1 MKRILSVIIGICL
14 AACLAPL
21 GAGAEEPVSWSLDG
35 GTLAITG
42 SGDMAFQ
49 KIPWAD
55 RLGEIQALRL
65 DEGITAIQDGAFAGC
80 ANLTSVTL
88 SKSLQYIG
96 DEAFRDC
103 GSLCWVTLP
112 QQLIGIGEKAFSGCT
127 KLTSIVVPGTV
138 GRIGDRAFEPTI
150 ILRGHKN
157 SASEDYIKDNGGTFR
172 QVDYHKLAS
181 SSGQLDGME
190 WTLGDGAMTVT
201 GKGTLDL
208 GALEAYPWDALRG
221 DIVTLEL
228 GEGITEVDAQA
239 FALCRKL
246 TKVTV
251 PASLE
256 KIAQGAFSED
266 VEIIAPAEE
275 TVETTEVTEAA
286 QTTETTEV
294 TEVAE
299 TTEATEAAEVTEAI
313 EATEAAEAAEVTEAT
328 KATEATEATEVTEAT
343 EATEVTEVT
352 EATETTEMTET
363 TGPAEAAEEAD
374 LPAQLTLTVGQATAQ
389 PGQQVKLTISL
400 SGNPGLCGLNF
411 TIDYDHTRLTL
422 EDYDCL
428 DSQLTASD
436 WSVGLGEGEKALWLQ
451 SDATEAEG
459 EILTLVFR
467 VSDAAPLGD
476 TTVTLTDITGVDEE
490 AKLLKPVCVSGGV
503 TVSSGLLGDVN
514 GDDRVTAA
522 DEKRLR
528 RYLAGAKVAIE
539 TGNADMNGD
548 GTVDLV
554 DLMLLQKSLSK

>member
-1 MKRILSVIIGICL
+1 MKRILSAVICICL
-14 AACLAPL
+14 LACLAPL

-96 DEAFRDC
+96 NEAFRDC

-190 WTLGDGAMTVT
+190 WTLRDGAMTVT

-228 GEGITEVDAQA
+228 GEGITEVDTQA

-256 KIAQGAFSED
+256 KTAQGAFPED

-275 TVETTEVTEAA
+275 TAQTTEVTEAA
-286 QTTETTEV
+286 QTTEAAEGTE
-294 TEVAE
+294 A
-299 TTEATEAAEVTEAI
+299 TEATEAAEAT
-313 EATEAAEAAEVTEAT
+313 EATEAA
-328 KATEATEATEVTEAT
+328 KATEATEATEAM
-343 EATEVTEVT
+343 
-352 EATETTEMTET
+352 EATETTEMAET
-363 TGPAEAAEEAD
+363 TESTEAAEEAD
-374 LPAQLTLTVGQATAQ
+374 PKIPAQLALTVGRATAQ
-389 PGQQVKLTISL
+389 PGQQVKLTVSL

-436 WSVGLGEGEKALWLQ
+436 WSLGLGEGEKALWLQ
-451 SDATEAEG
+451 SDATDTEG

-548 GTVDLV
+548 GAIDLV

>member
-42 SGDMAFQ
+42 SGDMAFK

-96 DEAFRDC
+96 NEAFRDC

-190 WTLGDGAMTVT
+190 WTLRDGAMTVT

-228 GEGITEVDAQA
+228 GEGITEVDTQA

-256 KIAQGAFSED
+256 KTAQGAFPED

-275 TVETTEVTEAA
+275 A
-286 QTTETTEV
+286 
-294 TEVAE
+294 AE
-299 TTEATEAAEVTEAI
+299 TA
-313 EATEAAEAAEVTEAT
+313 
-328 KATEATEATEVTEAT
+328 
-343 EATEVTEVT
+343 EVT
-352 EATETTEMTET
+352 EATETTEATGATEVTEATEETKATEVTEATEETKATETAEATEAAETTETTEMTET
-363 TGPAEAAEEAD
+363 TAPAEAAEEAD
-374 LPAQLTLTVGQATAQ
+374 PKIPAQLALTVGQATAQ
-389 PGQQVKLTISL
+389 PGQQVKLTVSL

-436 WSVGLGEGEKALWLQ
+436 WSLGLGEGEKALWLQ
-451 SDATEAEG
+451 SDATDTEG

-467 VSDAAPLGD
+467 VSDTAPLGE

-548 GTVDLV
+548 GTIDLV

>member
-1 MKRILSVIIGICL
+1 MKRILSAIICICL
-14 AACLAPL
+14 LACLAPL

-96 DEAFRDC
+96 NEAFRDC

-172 QVDYHKLAS
+172 QVDHHKLAS

-190 WTLGDGAMTVT
+190 WTLRDGAMTVT

-256 KIAQGAFSED
+256 KTAQGAFPED

-275 TVETTEVTEAA
+275 TAQTTEVTEAA
-286 QTTETTEV
+286 QTTEAAEGTE
-294 TEVAE
+294 A
-299 TTEATEAAEVTEAI
+299 TEATEAAEAT
-313 EATEAAEAAEVTEAT
+313 EATEAA
-328 KATEATEATEVTEAT
+328 KATEATEATEA
-343 EATEVTEVT
+343 A

-363 TGPAEAAEEAD
+363 TAPAEAAEEAD
-374 LPAQLTLTVGQATAQ
+374 PKIPAQLALTVGQATAQ
-389 PGQQVKLTISL
+389 PGQQVKLTVSL

-436 WSVGLGEGEKALWLQ
+436 WSLGLGEGEKALWLQ

>member
-1 MKRILSVIIGICL
+1 MKRILSIIMCICL
-14 AACLAPL
+14 LACLAPL
-21 GAGAEEPVSWSLDG
+21 GAGAEEAVSWSLEG
-35 GTLAITG
+35 GTLTVTG

-55 RLGEIQALRL
+55 RLEEIQAIRL

-88 SKSLQYIG
+88 SRSLQYIG

-112 QQLIGIGEKAFSGCT
+112 QQLIGIGEKAFAGCA
-127 KLTSIVVPGTV
+127 KLTSIVIPGTV

-157 SASEDYIKDNGGTFR
+157 SAAEDYIKDNGGTFR

-181 SSGQLDGME
+181 ASGQLDTME
-190 WTLGDGAMTVT
+190 WTLKDGAMTVT
-201 GKGTLDL
+201 GQGALNL
-208 GALEAYPWDALRG
+208 GALDAYPWDALRG

-256 KIAQGAFSED
+256 KIAEGAFPED
-266 VEIIAPAEE
+266 VEIVAPEQTAAETAE
-275 TVETTEVTEAA
+275 ATEAAGAVETTEVTEA
-286 QTTETTEV
+286 TETTEA
-294 TEVAE
+294 AE
-299 TTEATEAAEVTEAI
+299 TTGTTEATEAT
-313 EATEAAEAAEVTEAT
+313 EATEITEATEAT
-328 KATEATEATEVTEAT
+328 KATEATEA
-343 EATEVTEVT
+343 
-352 EATETTEMTET
+352 ATETTAAAET
-363 TGPAEAAEEAD
+363 TAPTEETGETEPAATEPET
-374 LPAQLTLTVGQATAQ
+374 PAQLTLTVASASAQ
-389 PGQQVKLTISL
+389 PGQQVKLTVSL

-422 EDYDCL
+422 EDYDCV

-451 SDATEAEG
+451 SDATTAEG
-459 EILTLVFR
+459 ELLTLIFR
-467 VSDAAPLGD
+467 VSAAAPQGD
-476 TTVTLTDITGVDEE
+476 TAVTLTDITGVDEQ
-490 AKLLKPVCVSGGV
+490 ARLLKPVCVSGGV
-503 TVSSGLLGDVN
+503 TVTTGLLGDVN

-528 RYLAGAKVAIE
+528 RYLSGANVSIE

-548 GTVDLV
+548 GTIDLV

>member
-1 MKRILSVIIGICL
+1 MKRILSAIICICL
-14 AACLAPL
+14 LACLAPL

-96 DEAFRDC
+96 NEAFRDC

-172 QVDYHKLAS
+172 QVDHHKLAS

-190 WTLGDGAMTVT
+190 WTLRDGAMTVT

-256 KIAQGAFSED
+256 KTAQGAFPED

-275 TVETTEVTEAA
+275 TAQTTEVTEAA
-286 QTTETTEV
+286 QTTEAAEGTE
-294 TEVAE
+294 A
-299 TTEATEAAEVTEAI
+299 TEATEAAEAT
-313 EATEAAEAAEVTEAT
+313 EATEAA
-328 KATEATEATEVTEAT
+328 KATEATEATEA
-343 EATEVTEVT
+343 A
-352 EATETTEMTET
+352 EATETTEMAET
-363 TGPAEAAEEAD
+363 TAPAEAAEEAD
-374 LPAQLTLTVGQATAQ
+374 PKIPAQLALTVGQATAQ
-389 PGQQVKLTISL
+389 PGQQVKLTVSL

-436 WSVGLGEGEKALWLQ
+436 WSLGLGEGEKALWLQ

>member
-1 MKRILSVIIGICL
+1 MKRILSAIICICL
-14 AACLAPL
+14 LACLAPL

-42 SGDMAFQ
+42 SGDMAFK

-88 SKSLQYIG
+88 SKGLQYIG
-96 DEAFRDC
+96 NEAFRDC

-172 QVDYHKLAS
+172 QVDYHQLAS

-190 WTLGDGAMTVT
+190 WTLRDGAMTVT

-256 KIAQGAFSED
+256 KTAQGAFPED

-275 TVETTEVTEAA
+275 TAQTTEVAEAA
-286 QTTETTEV
+286 QTTEAAEGTE
-294 TEVAE
+294 A
-299 TTEATEAAEVTEAI
+299 TEATEAAEAT
-313 EATEAAEAAEVTEAT
+313 EATEAAEATEAT
-328 KATEATEATEVTEAT
+328 EETEAAEATEATEATKA
-343 EATEVTEVT
+343 A
-352 EATETTEMTET
+352 EATETTEMAET
-363 TGPAEAAEEAD
+363 TESTEAEEAD
-374 LPAQLTLTVGQATAQ
+374 PKTPAQLALTVGQATAQ
-389 PGQQVKLTISL
+389 PGQQVKLTLSL

-436 WSVGLGEGEKALWLQ
+436 WSLGLGEGEKALWLQ
-451 SDATEAEG
+451 SDATDAEG

-548 GTVDLV
+548 GTIDLV

>member
-14 AACLAPL
+14 VACLAPL

-42 SGDMAFQ
+42 SGDMAFK

-96 DEAFRDC
+96 NEAFRDC

-256 KIAQGAFSED
+256 KTAQGAFPED

-275 TVETTEVTEAA
+275 TAQTTEVTEAA
-286 QTTETTEV
+286 QTTEAAEGTE
-294 TEVAE
+294 A
-299 TTEATEAAEVTEAI
+299 TEATEAAEAT
-313 EATEAAEAAEVTEAT
+313 EATEAA
-328 KATEATEATEVTEAT
+328 KATEATEATEA
-343 EATEVTEVT
+343 A
-352 EATETTEMTET
+352 EATETTEMAET
-363 TGPAEAAEEAD
+363 TESTEAAEEAD
-374 LPAQLTLTVGQATAQ
+374 PKIPAQLALTVGQATAQ

-451 SDATEAEG
+451 SDATDTEG

-548 GTVDLV
+548 GTIDLV

>member
-1 MKRILSVIIGICL
+1 MKRILSAIICICL
-14 AACLAPL
+14 LACLAPL

-42 SGDMAFQ
+42 SGDMAFK

-96 DEAFRDC
+96 NEAFRDC

-190 WTLGDGAMTVT
+190 WTLRDGAMTVT

-221 DIVTLEL
+221 DILTLEL

-256 KIAQGAFSED
+256 KTAQGAFPED

-275 TVETTEVTEAA
+275 TAQTTEVTEAA
-286 QTTETTEV
+286 QTTEAAEGTE
-294 TEVAE
+294 A
-299 TTEATEAAEVTEAI
+299 TEATEAAEAT
-313 EATEAAEAAEVTEAT
+313 EATEAAKATEAAED
-328 KATEATEATEVTEAT
+328 TEATEATEA
-343 EATEVTEVT
+343 A

-363 TGPAEAAEEAD
+363 TESTEAAEEAD
-374 LPAQLTLTVGQATAQ
+374 PKIPEQLALTVGQATAQ
-389 PGQQVKLTISL
+389 PGQQVKLTVSL

-436 WSVGLGEGEKALWLQ
+436 WSLGLGEGEKALWLQ
-451 SDATEAEG
+451 SDATDTEG

-548 GTVDLV
+548 GTIDLV

>member
-42 SGDMAFQ
+42 SGDMAFK

-96 DEAFRDC
+96 NEAFRDC

-112 QQLIGIGEKAFSGCT
+112 QQLIGIGEKAFVGCT

-256 KIAQGAFSED
+256 KIAQGTFPED

-286 QTTETTEV
+286 QTAEITEV

-299 TTEATEAAEVTEAI
+299 TTEATEAAE
-313 EATEAAEAAEVTEAT
+313 AT
-328 KATEATEATEVTEAT
+328 KATETTEATEATEA
-343 EATEVTEVT
+343 TEVT

-389 PGQQVKLTISL
+389 PGQQVKLTLSL

-436 WSVGLGEGEKALWLQ
+436 WSLGLGEGEKALWLQ
-451 SDATEAEG
+451 SDATDAEG

-528 RYLAGAKVAIE
+528 RYLAGARVAIE

-548 GTVDLV
+548 GAIDLV

>member
-1 MKRILSVIIGICL
+1 MKRILSAIICICL
-14 AACLAPL
+14 LVCLAPL

-42 SGDMAFQ
+42 SGDMAFK

-96 DEAFRDC
+96 NEAFQDC

-190 WTLGDGAMTVT
+190 WTLRDGAMTVT

-221 DIVTLEL
+221 DILTLEL

-256 KIAQGAFSED
+256 KTAQGAFPED

-275 TVETTEVTEAA
+275 TAQTTEVTEAA
-286 QTTETTEV
+286 QTTEAAKV
-294 TEVAE
+294 TEA
-299 TTEATEAAEVTEAI
+299 TEATEAAEVTEVT
-313 EATEAAEAAEVTEAT
+313 EAAQTTEAAEA
-328 KATEATEATEVTEAT
+328 
-343 EATEVTEVT
+343 T
-352 EATETTEMTET
+352 EATETTETTDMTET
-363 TGPAEAAEEAD
+363 TAPAEAAEEAD
-374 LPAQLTLTVGQATAQ
+374 PKTPAQLALTVGQATAQ
-389 PGQQVKLTISL
+389 PGQQVKLTLSL

-436 WSVGLGEGEKALWLQ
+436 WSLGLGEGEKALWLQ
-451 SDATEAEG
+451 SDATDAEG

-548 GTVDLV
+548 GTIDLV

>member
-14 AACLAPL
+14 AVCLAPL

-42 SGDMAFQ
+42 SGDMAFK

-256 KIAQGAFSED
+256 KTAQGVFPED

-286 QTTETTEV
+286 QTAETTEV

-299 TTEATEAAEVTEAI
+299 TTEATEAAEAAEMT
-313 EATEAAEAAEVTEAT
+313 EATEVAEAAKATEVT
-328 KATEATEATEVTEAT
+328 KATEATEATEVTEAN
-343 EATEVTEVT
+343 EATEVT

-363 TGPAEAAEEAD
+363 TAPAEAAEEAD

-389 PGQQVKLTISL
+389 PGQQVKLTVSL

-411 TIDYDHTRLTL
+411 SIDYDHTRLTL

-528 RYLAGAKVAIE
+528 RYLTGAKVAIE

>member
-1 MKRILSVIIGICL
+1 MKRILSAIICICL
-14 AACLAPL
+14 LACLAPL

-112 QQLIGIGEKAFSGCT
+112 QQLIGIGEKAFAGCT

-190 WTLGDGAMTVT
+190 WTLRDGAMTVT

-208 GALEAYPWDALRG
+208 GSLEAYPWDALRG

-256 KIAQGAFSED
+256 KTAQGAFPED

-275 TVETTEVTEAA
+275 TAQTTEVTQAA
-286 QTTETTEV
+286 QTTEAAEGTE
-294 TEVAE
+294 A
-299 TTEATEAAEVTEAI
+299 TEATEAAEAT
-313 EATEAAEAAEVTEAT
+313 EATEAA
-328 KATEATEATEVTEAT
+328 KATEATEATETTEAAET
-343 EATEVTEVT
+343 
-352 EATETTEMTET
+352 TETTEMTET
-363 TGPAEAAEEAD
+363 TAPAEAAEEAD
-374 LPAQLTLTVGQATAQ
+374 PKIPAQLTLTVGQASAQ
-389 PGQQVKLTISL
+389 PGQQVKLTVAL

-451 SDATEAEG
+451 SDATDAEG

-539 TGNADMNGD
+539 TGNADMNDD
-548 GTVDLV
+548 GTIDLV

>member
-96 DEAFRDC
+96 NEAFRDC

-190 WTLGDGAMTVT
+190 WTLRDGAMTVT

-228 GEGITEVDAQA
+228 GEGITEVDTQA

-256 KIAQGAFSED
+256 KTAQGAFPED

-275 TVETTEVTEAA
+275 TA
-286 QTTETTEV
+286 QT
-294 TEVAE
+294 
-299 TTEATEAAEVTEAI
+299 
-313 EATEAAEAAEVTEAT
+313 
-328 KATEATEATEVTEAT
+328 
-343 EATEVTEVT
+343 TEVT
-352 EATETTEMTET
+352 EATETTEATGATEVTEATEETKATEVTEATEETKATETAEATEAAETTETTEMTET
-363 TGPAEAAEEAD
+363 TAPAEAAEEAD
-374 LPAQLTLTVGQATAQ
+374 PKIPAQLALTVGQATAQ
-389 PGQQVKLTISL
+389 PGQQVKLTLSL

-548 GTVDLV
+548 GTIDLV

>member
-1 MKRILSVIIGICL
+1 MKRILSAMICICL
-14 AACLAPL
+14 LACLAPL

-42 SGDMAFQ
+42 SGDMAFK

-96 DEAFRDC
+96 NEAFRDC

-190 WTLGDGAMTVT
+190 WTLRDGAMTVT

-256 KIAQGAFSED
+256 KTAQGAFPED

-275 TVETTEVTEAA
+275 TAQTTEVTEAA
-286 QTTETTEV
+286 QATEAAEGTE
-294 TEVAE
+294 A
-299 TTEATEAAEVTEAI
+299 TEATEAAEAT
-313 EATEAAEAAEVTEAT
+313 EATEAAKAAEVTEAT
-328 KATEATEATEVTEAT
+328 EAA
-343 EATEVTEVT
+343 

-363 TGPAEAAEEAD
+363 TESTEAAEEAD
-374 LPAQLTLTVGQATAQ
+374 PKIPAQLALTVGQATAQ
-389 PGQQVKLTISL
+389 PGQQVKLTVSL

-436 WSVGLGEGEKALWLQ
+436 WSLGLGEGEKALWLQ
-451 SDATEAEG
+451 SDATDTEG

-548 GTVDLV
+548 GTIDLV

>member
-1 MKRILSVIIGICL
+1 MKRILSTIICICL

-42 SGDMAFQ
+42 SGDMAFK

-96 DEAFRDC
+96 NEAFRDC

-201 GKGTLDL
+201 GKGALDL

-256 KIAQGAFSED
+256 KIAQGAFPED

-275 TVETTEVTEAA
+275 MVETTEVTEAA

-299 TTEATEAAEVTEAI
+299 TTEATEAAEAAEAT
-313 EATEAAEAAEVTEAT
+313 EATEAAEAAEVTEI
-328 KATEATEATEVTEAT
+328 TEATEA
-343 EATEVTEVT
+343 T

-363 TGPAEAAEEAD
+363 TGPAEAAAEAD

-389 PGQQVKLTISL
+389 PGQQVKLTIAL

-548 GTVDLV
+548 GAIDLV

>member
-42 SGDMAFQ
+42 SGDMAFK

-55 RLGEIQALRL
+55 RLEEIQALRL

-96 DEAFRDC
+96 NEAFQDC

-112 QQLIGIGEKAFSGCT
+112 QQLVGIGEKAFAGCT

-228 GEGITEVDAQA
+228 GEGITEVDTQA

-256 KIAQGAFSED
+256 KTAQGAFPED

-275 TVETTEVTEAA
+275 TAQTTEVTEAA
-286 QTTETTEV
+286 QTTE
-294 TEVAE
+294 
-299 TTEATEAAEVTEAI
+299 AA
-313 EATEAAEAAEVTEAT
+313 
-328 KATEATEATEVTEAT
+328 EVTEAT
-343 EATEVTEVT
+343 EATEAAEAT
-352 EATETTEMTET
+352 EATEAAEATEATEAAETTETTDMTET
-363 TGPAEAAEEAD
+363 TAPAEAAEEAD
-374 LPAQLTLTVGQATAQ
+374 PKTPAQLALTVGQATAQ
-389 PGQQVKLTISL
+389 PGQQVKLTLSL

-451 SDATEAEG
+451 SDATDAEG

-548 GTVDLV
+548 GTIDLV

>member
-42 SGDMAFQ
+42 SGDMEFQ

-55 RLGEIQALRL
+55 RLEEIQALRL

-96 DEAFRDC
+96 NEAFRDC

-112 QQLIGIGEKAFSGCT
+112 QQLIGIGEKAFDGST

-181 SSGQLDGME
+181 SGGQLDGVE
-190 WTLGDGAMTVT
+190 WTLRDGAMTVT
-201 GKGTLDL
+201 GKGTLNL
-208 GALEAYPWDALRG
+208 GSLEAYPWDALRG

-228 GEGITEVDAQA
+228 GEGITEVDTQA

-256 KIAQGAFSED
+256 KTAQGAFPED
-266 VEIIAPAEE
+266 VEIIAPCRR
-275 TVETTEVTEAA
+275 
-286 QTTETTEV
+286 
-294 TEVAE
+294 
-299 TTEATEAAEVTEAI
+299 
-313 EATEAAEAAEVTEAT
+313 
-328 KATEATEATEVTEAT
+328 
-343 EATEVTEVT
+343 
-352 EATETTEMTET
+352 
-363 TGPAEAAEEAD
+363 GGAD
-374 LPAQLTLTVGQATAQ
+374 
-389 PGQQVKLTISL
+389 
-400 SGNPGLCGLNF
+400 
-411 TIDYDHTRLTL
+411 R
-422 EDYDCL
+422 
-428 DSQLTASD
+428 
-436 WSVGLGEGEKALWLQ
+436 
-451 SDATEAEG
+451 
-459 EILTLVFR
+459 R
-467 VSDAAPLGD
+467 
-476 TTVTLTDITGVDEE
+476 TD
-490 AKLLKPVCVSGGV
+490 
-503 TVSSGLLGDVN
+503 
-514 GDDRVTAA
+514 
-522 DEKRLR
+522 
-528 RYLAGAKVAIE
+528 
-539 TGNADMNGD
+539 
-548 GTVDLV
+548 
-554 DLMLLQKSLSK
+554 

>member
-21 GAGAEEPVSWSLDG
+21 GAGAEVPVSWSLDG

-42 SGDMAFQ
+42 SGDMEFQ

-55 RLGEIQALRL
+55 RLEEIQALRL

-96 DEAFRDC
+96 NEAFRDC

-112 QQLIGIGEKAFSGCT
+112 QQLIGIGEKAFDGCT

-190 WTLGDGAMTVT
+190 WTLRDGAMTVT

-221 DIVTLEL
+221 DILTLEL

-256 KIAQGAFSED
+256 KTAQGAFPED

-275 TVETTEVTEAA
+275 TAQTTEVTEAA
-286 QTTETTEV
+286 QTTEAAEGTEA
-294 TEVAE
+294 TEATEAAEATEATEAAEATE
-299 TTEATEAAEVTEAI
+299 TTEATEAAE
-313 EATEAAEAAEVTEAT
+313 AA
-328 KATEATEATEVTEAT
+328 
-343 EATEVTEVT
+343 
-352 EATETTEMTET
+352 ETTEMTET
-363 TGPAEAAEEAD
+363 TAPAEAAEEAD
-374 LPAQLTLTVGQATAQ
+374 PKIPAQLALTVGQATAQ
-389 PGQQVKLTISL
+389 PGQQVKLTLSL

-436 WSVGLGEGEKALWLQ
+436 WSLGLGEGEKALWLQ
-451 SDATEAEG
+451 SDATDAEG

-548 GTVDLV
+548 GTIDLV

>member
-1 MKRILSVIIGICL
+1 MKRILSAIICICL
-14 AACLAPL
+14 LACLAPL

-65 DEGITAIQDGAFAGC
+65 DDGITAIQDGAFAGC

-96 DEAFRDC
+96 NEAFRDC

-112 QQLIGIGEKAFSGCT
+112 QQLIGIGEKAFAGCT

-256 KIAQGAFSED
+256 KIAQGAFPED

-286 QTTETTEV
+286 QTAETTEV

-299 TTEATEAAEVTEAI
+299 TTEATEAAE
-313 EATEAAEAAEVTEAT
+313 AT
-328 KATEATEATEVTEAT
+328 KATETTEATEATEA
-343 EATEVTEVT
+343 TEVT

-363 TGPAEAAEEAD
+363 TESTEAAEEAD

-476 TTVTLTDITGVDEE
+476 TTVTLTDITGVDEG

-528 RYLAGAKVAIE
+528 RYLAGARVAIE

-548 GTVDLV
+548 GTIDLV

>member
-21 GAGAEEPVSWSLDG
+21 GAGAEVPVSWSLDG

-42 SGDMAFQ
+42 SGDMAFK

-65 DEGITAIQDGAFAGC
+65 DEGIPAIQDGAFAGC

-96 DEAFRDC
+96 NEAFRDC

-157 SASEDYIKDNGGTFR
+157 SAAEDYIKDNGGTFR

-190 WTLGDGAMTVT
+190 WTLRDGAMTVT
-201 GKGTLDL
+201 GKGTLNL
-208 GALEAYPWDALRG
+208 GSLEAYPWDALRG

-256 KIAQGAFSED
+256 KTAQGAFPED

-275 TVETTEVTEAA
+275 TAQTTEVTEAA
-286 QTTETTEV
+286 QTTE
-294 TEVAE
+294 
-299 TTEATEAAEVTEAI
+299 AAEGTEAI
-313 EATEAAEAAEVTEAT
+313 EATEAAEATEAT
-328 KATEATEATEVTEAT
+328 EAAEATEATEATEA
-343 EATEVTEVT
+343 A

-363 TGPAEAAEEAD
+363 TESTEAAEEAD
-374 LPAQLTLTVGQATAQ
+374 PKTPAQLALTVGQATAQ
-389 PGQQVKLTISL
+389 PGQQVKLTLSL

-436 WSVGLGEGEKALWLQ
+436 WSLGLGEGEKALWLQ
-451 SDATEAEG
+451 SDATDAEG

-548 GTVDLV
+548 GAIDLV

>member
-14 AACLAPL
+14 LACLAPL

-42 SGDMAFQ
+42 SGDMAFK

-96 DEAFRDC
+96 NEAFRDC

-190 WTLGDGAMTVT
+190 WTLRDGAMTVT

-221 DIVTLEL
+221 DIVRLEL

-256 KIAQGAFSED
+256 KTAQGAFPED

-275 TVETTEVTEAA
+275 TAQTTEVTEAA
-286 QTTETTEV
+286 QTTEAAEGTE
-294 TEVAE
+294 A
-299 TTEATEAAEVTEAI
+299 TEATEAAEAT
-313 EATEAAEAAEVTEAT
+313 EATEAA
-328 KATEATEATEVTEAT
+328 KATEATESTETTEAAET
-343 EATEVTEVT
+343 
-352 EATETTEMTET
+352 TETTEMTET
-363 TGPAEAAEEAD
+363 TAPAEAAAEAD
-374 LPAQLTLTVGQATAQ
+374 PKIPAQLALTVGQATAQ
-389 PGQQVKLTISL
+389 PGQQVKLTLSL

-436 WSVGLGEGEKALWLQ
+436 WSLGLGEGEKALWLQ
-451 SDATEAEG
+451 SDATETEG

-467 VSDAAPLGD
+467 VSGTAPLGD

-490 AKLLKPVCVSGGV
+490 ATLLKPVCVSGGV

-548 GTVDLV
+548 GTIDLV

>member
-1 MKRILSVIIGICL
+1 MKRILSTIICICL

-42 SGDMAFQ
+42 SGDMAFK

-256 KIAQGAFSED
+256 KTAQGAFHEN

-275 TVETTEVTEAA
+275 TVETAEVTEAA
-286 QTTETTEV
+286 QTAETTEV

-299 TTEATEAAEVTEAI
+299 TTEATEATEAAETT
-313 EATEAAEAAEVTEAT
+313 EATEAA
-328 KATEATEATEVTEAT
+328 EATEVTEAT
-343 EATEVTEVT
+343 EATDATEVT

-389 PGQQVKLTISL
+389 PGQQVKLTVSL

-476 TTVTLTDITGVDEE
+476 TTVTLTDITGVDEG
-490 AKLLKPVCVSGGV
+490 AKLLRPVCVSGGV

-548 GTVDLV
+548 GTIDLV

>member
-42 SGDMAFQ
+42 SGDMAFK

-96 DEAFRDC
+96 NEAFRDC

-112 QQLIGIGEKAFSGCT
+112 QQLIGIGEKAFAGCT

-190 WTLGDGAMTVT
+190 WTLRDGAMTVT

-256 KIAQGAFSED
+256 KTAQGAFPED

-275 TVETTEVTEAA
+275 TAQTEVAEAA
-286 QTTETTEV
+286 QTTEAAEGTE
-294 TEVAE
+294 A
-299 TTEATEAAEVTEAI
+299 TEATEAAEAT
-313 EATEAAEAAEVTEAT
+313 EATEAAEAAE
-328 KATEATEATEVTEAT
+328 ATEATEATG
-343 EATEVTEVT
+343 
-352 EATETTEMTET
+352 ATETTEMTET
-363 TGPAEAAEEAD
+363 TESTEAAEEAD
-374 LPAQLTLTVGQATAQ
+374 PKIPAQLVLTVGQATAQ
-389 PGQQVKLTISL
+389 PGQQVKLTVSL

-436 WSVGLGEGEKALWLQ
+436 WSLGLGEGEKALWLQ
-451 SDATEAEG
+451 SDATDAEG

-528 RYLAGAKVAIE
+528 RYLAGARVAIE

-548 GTVDLV
+548 GTIDLV

>member
-42 SGDMAFQ
+42 SGDMAFK

-96 DEAFRDC
+96 NEAFRDC

-190 WTLGDGAMTVT
+190 WTLRDGAMTVT

-221 DIVTLEL
+221 DILTLEL

-256 KIAQGAFSED
+256 KTAQGAFPED
-266 VEIIAPAEE
+266 VEIIALAE
-275 TVETTEVTEAA
+275 EAA
-286 QTTETTEV
+286 QTTEVTQAAQTTEA
-294 TEVAE
+294 AE
-299 TTEATEAAEVTEAI
+299 GTEATEAA
-313 EATEAAEAAEVTEAT
+313 
-328 KATEATEATEVTEAT
+328 KATEATEATETTEA
-343 EATEVTEVT
+343 A
-352 EATETTEMTET
+352 EATETTETTEST
-363 TGPAEAAEEAD
+363 EAAEEAD
-374 LPAQLTLTVGQATAQ
+374 PKIPEQLALTVGQATAQ
-389 PGQQVKLTISL
+389 PGQQVKLTVSL

-436 WSVGLGEGEKALWLQ
+436 WSLGLGEGERALWLQ
-451 SDATEAEG
+451 SDATDAEG

-548 GTVDLV
+548 GTIDLV

>member
-21 GAGAEEPVSWSLDG
+21 GAGAEVPVSWSLDG

-42 SGDMAFQ
+42 SGDMEFQ

-55 RLGEIQALRL
+55 RLEEIQALRL

-96 DEAFRDC
+96 NEAFRDC

-112 QQLIGIGEKAFSGCT
+112 QQLIGIGEKAFDGCT

-181 SSGQLDGME
+181 SGGQLDGVE
-190 WTLGDGAMTVT
+190 WTLRDGAMTVS

-256 KIAQGAFSED
+256 KTAQGAFPED

-275 TVETTEVTEAA
+275 TAQTTEVTEAA
-286 QTTETTEV
+286 QTTEAAEGTE
-294 TEVAE
+294 A
-299 TTEATEAAEVTEAI
+299 TEATEAAEAT
-313 EATEAAEAAEVTEAT
+313 EATEAAE
-328 KATEATEATEVTEAT
+328 ATEATEATEA
-343 EATEVTEVT
+343 A
-352 EATETTEMTET
+352 EATETTEMAET
-363 TGPAEAAEEAD
+363 TESTEAAEEAD
-374 LPAQLTLTVGQATAQ
+374 PKIPAQLALTVGQATAQ
-389 PGQQVKLTISL
+389 PGQQVKLTLSL

-451 SDATEAEG
+451 SDATDTEG

-548 GTVDLV
+548 GAIDLV

>member
-1 MKRILSVIIGICL
+1 MKRILSAIICICL
-14 AACLAPL
+14 LVCLAPL

-42 SGDMAFQ
+42 SGDMEFQ

-55 RLGEIQALRL
+55 RLEEIQALRL

-80 ANLTSVTL
+80 VNLTSVTL

-112 QQLIGIGEKAFSGCT
+112 QQLIGIGEKAFDGCT

-157 SASEDYIKDNGGTFR
+157 SAAEDYIKDNGGTFR

-190 WTLGDGAMTVT
+190 WTLRDGAMTVT
-201 GKGTLDL
+201 GKGTLNL
-208 GALEAYPWDALRG
+208 GSLEAYPWDALRG

-256 KIAQGAFSED
+256 KTAQGAFPED

-275 TVETTEVTEAA
+275 TAQTTEVTEAA
-286 QTTETTEV
+286 QTTE
-294 TEVAE
+294 
-299 TTEATEAAEVTEAI
+299 AAEGTEAI
-313 EATEAAEAAEVTEAT
+313 EATEAAEATEAT
-328 KATEATEATEVTEAT
+328 EAAEATEATEATEA
-343 EATEVTEVT
+343 A

-363 TGPAEAAEEAD
+363 TESTEAAEEAD
-374 LPAQLTLTVGQATAQ
+374 PKTPAQLALTVGQATAQ
-389 PGQQVKLTISL
+389 PGQQVKLTLSL

-436 WSVGLGEGEKALWLQ
+436 WSLGLGEGEKALWLQ
-451 SDATEAEG
+451 SDATDAEG

-548 GTVDLV
+548 GAIDLV

>member
-1 MKRILSVIIGICL
+1 MKRILSTIIICICL

-42 SGDMAFQ
+42 SGDMAFK

-80 ANLTSVTL
+80 TNLTSVTL

-96 DEAFRDC
+96 NEAFRDC

-228 GEGITEVDAQA
+228 GEGIAEVDAQA

-256 KIAQGAFSED
+256 KTAQGAFPED

-275 TVETTEVTEAA
+275 TAQTTEVAEAA

-299 TTEATEAAEVTEAI
+299 TTEATEAAEAA
-313 EATEAAEAAEVTEAT
+313 EATEA
-328 KATEATEATEVTEAT
+328 
-343 EATEVTEVT
+343 
-352 EATETTEMTET
+352 TEMTET
-363 TGPAEAAEEAD
+363 TGPAEPAEEAD

-389 PGQQVKLTISL
+389 PGQQVKLTVSL

-411 TIDYDHTRLTL
+411 SIDYDHTRLTL

-467 VSDAAPLGD
+467 VGDAAPLGD

-490 AKLLKPVCVSGGV
+490 AKLLKPVCISGGV

-548 GTVDLV
+548 GTIDLV

>member
-55 RLGEIQALRL
+55 RLEEIQALRL

-96 DEAFRDC
+96 NEAFRDC

-112 QQLIGIGEKAFSGCT
+112 QQLIGIGEKAFAGCT

-181 SSGQLDGME
+181 SSGQLDGLE
-190 WTLGDGAMTVT
+190 WTLRDGAMTVT
-201 GKGTLDL
+201 GKGTLNL
-208 GALEAYPWDALRG
+208 GSLEAYPWDALRG

-256 KIAQGAFSED
+256 KTAQGAFPED

-275 TVETTEVTEAA
+275 TAQTTEVAEAA
-286 QTTETTEV
+286 QTTEAAEGTE
-294 TEVAE
+294 A
-299 TTEATEAAEVTEAI
+299 TEATEAAEAM
-313 EATEAAEAAEVTEAT
+313 EATEA
-328 KATEATEATEVTEAT
+328 
-343 EATEVTEVT
+343 T

-363 TGPAEAAEEAD
+363 TAPAEAAEEAEPGI
-374 LPAQLTLTVGQATAQ
+374 PAQLALTVGQATAQ
-389 PGQQVKLTISL
+389 PGQQVKLTLSL

-436 WSVGLGEGEKALWLQ
+436 WSLGLGEGEKALWLQ
-451 SDATEAEG
+451 SDATDAEG

-476 TTVTLTDITGVDEE
+476 TTVTLTDITGVDEG

-503 TVSSGLLGDVN
+503 TVSSGLFGDVN

-548 GTVDLV
+548 GAIDLV

>member
-1 MKRILSVIIGICL
+1 MKRILSAIICICL
-14 AACLAPL
+14 LACLAPL

-42 SGDMAFQ
+42 SGDMAFK

-96 DEAFRDC
+96 NEAFRDC

-256 KIAQGAFSED
+256 KTAQGAFPED

-275 TVETTEVTEAA
+275 TAQTTEVTEAA
-286 QTTETTEV
+286 QATEAAEGTE
-294 TEVAE
+294 A
-299 TTEATEAAEVTEAI
+299 TEATEAAEAT
-313 EATEAAEAAEVTEAT
+313 EATEAAKAAEVTEAT
-328 KATEATEATEVTEAT
+328 EAAK
-343 EATEVTEVT
+343 
-352 EATETTEMTET
+352 ATETTEMTET
-363 TGPAEAAEEAD
+363 TESTEAAEEAD
-374 LPAQLTLTVGQATAQ
+374 PKIPAQLALTVGQATAQ
-389 PGQQVKLTISL
+389 PGQQVKLTVSL

-451 SDATEAEG
+451 SDATDAEG

-467 VSDAAPLGD
+467 VSDTAPLGD

-548 GTVDLV
+548 GTIDLV

>member
-42 SGDMAFQ
+42 SGDMAFK

-55 RLGEIQALRL
+55 RLEEIQALRL

-96 DEAFRDC
+96 NEAFRDC

-190 WTLGDGAMTVT
+190 WTLRDGAMTVT

-256 KIAQGAFSED
+256 KTAQGAFPED

-275 TVETTEVTEAA
+275 TAQTTEVAEAA
-286 QTTETTEV
+286 QTTE
-294 TEVAE
+294 
-299 TTEATEAAEVTEAI
+299 AAEGTE
-313 EATEAAEAAEVTEAT
+313 
-328 KATEATEATEVTEAT
+328 ATEATEATEVTEAT
-343 EATEVTEVT
+343 EATEATEVT
-352 EATETTEMTET
+352 EATETTEMAET

-389 PGQQVKLTISL
+389 PGQQVKLTIAL

-548 GTVDLV
+548 GAIDLV

>member
-14 AACLAPL
+14 AVCLAPL

-96 DEAFRDC
+96 NEAFRDC

-157 SASEDYIKDNGGTFR
+157 STSEDYIKDNGGTFR

-181 SSGQLDGME
+181 SGGQLDGVE
-190 WTLGDGAMTVT
+190 WTLRDGAMTVT
-201 GKGTLDL
+201 GKGTLNL
-208 GALEAYPWDALRG
+208 GSLEAYPWDALRG

-256 KIAQGAFSED
+256 KTAQGAFPED

-275 TVETTEVTEAA
+275 TAQTTEVTEAA
-286 QTTETTEV
+286 QTTE
-294 TEVAE
+294 
-299 TTEATEAAEVTEAI
+299 AAEGTEAI
-313 EATEAAEAAEVTEAT
+313 EATEAAEATEAT
-328 KATEATEATEVTEAT
+328 EAAEATEATEATEA
-343 EATEVTEVT
+343 A

-363 TGPAEAAEEAD
+363 TESTEAAEEAD
-374 LPAQLTLTVGQATAQ
+374 PKIPAQLALTVGQATAQ
-389 PGQQVKLTISL
+389 PGQQVKLTVSL

-411 TIDYDHTRLTL
+411 TVDYDHTRLTL

-436 WSVGLGEGEKALWLQ
+436 WSLGLGEGEKALWLQ
-451 SDATEAEG
+451 SDATDTEG

-528 RYLAGAKVAIE
+528 RYLAGARVAIE

-548 GTVDLV
+548 GTIDLV

>member
-1 MKRILSVIIGICL
+1 M
-14 AACLAPL
+14 
-21 GAGAEEPVSWSLDG
+21 SWSLDG

-55 RLGEIQALRL
+55 RLEEIQALRL

-96 DEAFRDC
+96 NEAFRDC

-112 QQLIGIGEKAFSGCT
+112 QQLIGIGEEAFDGCT

-181 SSGQLDGME
+181 SGGQLDGVE
-190 WTLGDGAMTVT
+190 WTLRDGAMTVT
-201 GKGTLDL
+201 GKGTLNL
-208 GALEAYPWDALRG
+208 GSLEAYPWDALRG

-228 GEGITEVDAQA
+228 GEGITEVDTQA

-256 KIAQGAFSED
+256 KTAQGAFPED
-266 VEIIAPAEE
+266 VQIIAPAEE
-275 TVETTEVTEAA
+275 AA
-286 QTTETTEV
+286 QTTEVTQAAQTTEAAEG
-294 TEVAE
+294 TEA
-299 TTEATEAAEVTEAI
+299 TEATEAAEAT
-313 EATEAAEAAEVTEAT
+313 EATEAAE
-328 KATEATEATEVTEAT
+328 ATEATEATEA
-343 EATEVTEVT
+343 A

-363 TGPAEAAEEAD
+363 TAPAEAAEEMKPGI
-374 LPAQLTLTVGQATAQ
+374 PAQLALTVGQATAQ
-389 PGQQVKLTISL
+389 PGQQVKLTVSL

-451 SDATEAEG
+451 SDATDTEG

-548 GTVDLV
+548 GAIDLV

>member
-1 MKRILSVIIGICL
+1 MKRILSAIICICL
-14 AACLAPL
+14 LACLAPL

-42 SGDMAFQ
+42 SGDMAFK

-96 DEAFRDC
+96 NEAFRDC

-190 WTLGDGAMTVT
+190 WTLRDGAMTVT

-221 DIVTLEL
+221 DILTLEL

-256 KIAQGAFSED
+256 KTAQGAFPED

-275 TVETTEVTEAA
+275 TAQTTEVTEAA
-286 QTTETTEV
+286 QTTEAAKV
-294 TEVAE
+294 TEA
-299 TTEATEAAEVTEAI
+299 TEATEAAEVTEVT
-313 EATEAAEAAEVTEAT
+313 EAAQTTEAAE
-328 KATEATEATEVTEAT
+328 ATEATEATEAAEAS
-343 EATEVTEVT
+343 
-352 EATETTEMTET
+352 ETTEMAET
-363 TGPAEAAEEAD
+363 TESTEAAEEAAPKI
-374 LPAQLTLTVGQATAQ
+374 PAQLALTVGQATAQ
-389 PGQQVKLTISL
+389 PGQQVKLTLSL

-436 WSVGLGEGEKALWLQ
+436 WSLGLGEGEKALWLQ
-451 SDATEAEG
+451 SDATDTEG

-528 RYLAGAKVAIE
+528 RYLAGARVAIE

-548 GTVDLV
+548 GTIDLV

>member
-96 DEAFRDC
+96 NEAFRDC

-112 QQLIGIGEKAFSGCT
+112 QQLIGIGEKAFAGCT

-190 WTLGDGAMTVT
+190 WTLRDGAMTVT

-256 KIAQGAFSED
+256 KTAQGAFPED

-275 TVETTEVTEAA
+275 TA
-286 QTTETTEV
+286 QT
-294 TEVAE
+294 
-299 TTEATEAAEVTEAI
+299 
-313 EATEAAEAAEVTEAT
+313 
-328 KATEATEATEVTEAT
+328 
-343 EATEVTEVT
+343 TEVT
-352 EATETTEMTET
+352 EATETTEATGATEVTEATEETKATEVTEATEETKATETTEATEAAEAAETTEMTET
-363 TGPAEAAEEAD
+363 TESTEAAEEAD
-374 LPAQLTLTVGQATAQ
+374 PKTPAQLALTVGQATAQ
-389 PGQQVKLTISL
+389 PGQQVKLTLSL

-436 WSVGLGEGEKALWLQ
+436 WSLGLGEGEKALWLQ
-451 SDATEAEG
+451 SDATDTEG

-467 VSDAAPLGD
+467 VSDTAPLGD

-548 GTVDLV
+548 GAIDLV

>member
-42 SGDMAFQ
+42 SGDMAFK

-55 RLGEIQALRL
+55 RLGEVQALRL

-96 DEAFRDC
+96 NEAFRDC

-112 QQLIGIGEKAFSGCT
+112 QQLIGIGEKAFDGCT

-181 SSGQLDGME
+181 SSGQLDGVE
-190 WTLGDGAMTVT
+190 WTLRDGAMTVT

-256 KIAQGAFSED
+256 KTVQGAFPED

-275 TVETTEVTEAA
+275 TAQTTEVTEAA
-286 QTTETTEV
+286 QTTE
-294 TEVAE
+294 
-299 TTEATEAAEVTEAI
+299 AAEGTEAI
-313 EATEAAEAAEVTEAT
+313 EATEAAEATEAT
-328 KATEATEATEVTEAT
+328 EAAKATEATEATEA
-343 EATEVTEVT
+343 A

-363 TGPAEAAEEAD
+363 TESTEAAEEAD
-374 LPAQLTLTVGQATAQ
+374 PKTPAQLALTVGQATAQ
-389 PGQQVKLTISL
+389 PGQQVKLTLSL

-436 WSVGLGEGEKALWLQ
+436 WSLGLGEGEKALWLQ
-451 SDATEAEG
+451 SDATDAEG

-490 AKLLKPVCVSGGV
+490 AKLLKPVCISGGV

-548 GTVDLV
+548 GTIDLV

>member
-21 GAGAEEPVSWSLDG
+21 GAGAEVPVSWSLDG

-42 SGDMAFQ
+42 SGDMAFK

-96 DEAFRDC
+96 NEAFRDC

-157 SASEDYIKDNGGTFR
+157 SAAEDYIKDNGGTFR

-190 WTLGDGAMTVT
+190 WTLRDGAMTVT
-201 GKGTLDL
+201 GKGTLNL
-208 GALEAYPWDALRG
+208 GSLEAYPWDALRG

-256 KIAQGAFSED
+256 KTAQGAFPED

-275 TVETTEVTEAA
+275 TAQTTEVTEAA
-286 QTTETTEV
+286 QTTE
-294 TEVAE
+294 
-299 TTEATEAAEVTEAI
+299 AAEGTEAI
-313 EATEAAEAAEVTEAT
+313 EATEAAEATEAT
-328 KATEATEATEVTEAT
+328 EAAEATEATEATEA
-343 EATEVTEVT
+343 A

-363 TGPAEAAEEAD
+363 TESTEAAEEAD
-374 LPAQLTLTVGQATAQ
+374 PKTPAQLALTVGQATAQ
-389 PGQQVKLTISL
+389 PGQQVKLTLSL

-436 WSVGLGEGEKALWLQ
+436 WSLGLGEGEKALWLQ
-451 SDATEAEG
+451 SDATDAEG

-548 GTVDLV
+548 GAIDLV

>member
-42 SGDMAFQ
+42 SGDMAFK

-65 DEGITAIQDGAFAGC
+65 DEGITAIQDGAFADC

-96 DEAFRDC
+96 NEAFRDC

-256 KIAQGAFSED
+256 KTAQGAFPED

-286 QTTETTEV
+286 EATETTEV

-299 TTEATEAAEVTEAI
+299 AT

-343 EATEVTEVT
+343 EATEVTE
-352 EATETTEMTET
+352 ATETTEMAET

-389 PGQQVKLTISL
+389 PGQQVKLTIAL

-436 WSVGLGEGEKALWLQ
+436 WSLGLGEGEKALWLQ
-451 SDATEAEG
+451 SDATDAEG

-548 GTVDLV
+548 GTIDLV

>member
-1 MKRILSVIIGICL
+1 MKRILSAIVCICL
-14 AACLAPL
+14 LACLAPL

-42 SGDMAFQ
+42 SGDMAFK

-96 DEAFRDC
+96 NEAFRDC

-112 QQLIGIGEKAFSGCT
+112 QQLIGIGEKAFDGCT

-181 SSGQLDGME
+181 SSGQLDGVE
-190 WTLGDGAMTVT
+190 WTLRDGAMTVT
-201 GKGTLDL
+201 GKGTLNL
-208 GALEAYPWDALRG
+208 GSLEAYPWDALRG

-251 PASLE
+251 PASL
-256 KIAQGAFSED
+256 KKTAQGAFPED
-266 VEIIAPAEE
+266 VQIIAPAEE
-275 TVETTEVTEAA
+275 AAQTAEVTEA
-286 QTTETTEV
+286 TEPKEV
-294 TEVAE
+294 TGGTEA
-299 TTEATEAAEVTEAI
+299 TEATEAAEA
-313 EATEAAEAAEVTEAT
+313 TEAT
-328 KATEATEATEVTEAT
+328 KATEATEAAEATEATKATEAT
-343 EATEVTEVT
+343 EAAET
-352 EATETTEMTET
+352 TETTDMTET
-363 TGPAEAAEEAD
+363 TAPAEAAEEMKPGI
-374 LPAQLTLTVGQATAQ
+374 PAQLALTVGQATAQ
-389 PGQQVKLTISL
+389 PGQQVKLTLSL

-436 WSVGLGEGEKALWLQ
+436 WSLGLGEGEKALWLQ
-451 SDATEAEG
+451 SDATDAEG

-548 GTVDLV
+548 GAIDLV